1 VASPLSTM
9 AAMAPSPGSAVAYP
23 AIAGLL
29 AMAILATSCTLL
41 PQAPNPPAVKPG
53 GTLTVGTWQPPA
65 TLLAAGISDQ
75 SRTAL
80 AVVAPMAEGLLRVRD
95 QSELRAGGPGSVFAP
110 QLALE
115 VPTLENGD
123 VVLAG
128 GGMTVTWKLRHGVR
142 WQDGADFS
150 SSDVVD
156 TFQFWWLKYRD
167 RNPTL
172 LPSTSGWD
180 QVTDVQ
186 ALDTYTVAVSFSH
199 PFGPYL
205 QLGSG
210 PYGILPGHL
219 LEKTWDA
226 GGDLTR
232 VKLPVALPGA
242 YSGVGTWDD
251 WIVGTGPYMLKEF
264 EPDDHLTMVR
274 NPHWWGP
281 HAPYLDSIVFKFESS
296 LSVELADL
304 RGGTIQ
310 LALDAGGADAVAL
323 KDALSGSHGT
333 AVTARSTGV
342 EHLDFNLKNRFLANP
357 AIRSAIRLA
366 LDRKAFLPPAAAG
379 KPAAPPDAWIC
390 TGLAAWCAD
399 PSVGSTGADPKA
411 ANALLD
417 KAGFALAAAGDG
429 AGYRSFSDGTTISLS
444 LTSIKDDAVRLH
456 EEDLIAAALQA
467 IGIKVQAPYRNV
479 PARRLFAGYQVE
491 GVLSTHA
498 FDLALYSDSV
508 GWGDP
513 DGFYSEFVCS
523 QVPSA
528 ANGGAGQNAT
538 QLCDPAVDA
547 GFNSGQGAVAAG
559 DRKKAY
565 GAVQRALTADVPNVP
580 LRQLIVVQLASSK
593 AGGIA
598 ANGDVWTSNA
608 ADWFRVG

>member
-1 VASPLSTM
+1 MASS
-9 AAMAPSPGSAVAYP
+9 PSSAVASW
-23 AIAGLL
+23 ALAGLVAL
-29 AMAILATSCTLL
+29 TILATSCTIL
-41 PQAPNPPAVKPG
+41 PQSPTPPPPTPG

-65 TLLAAGISDQ
+65 TLLAGIGDQ
-75 SRTAL
+75 SRSAL

-95 QSELRAGGPGSVFAP
+95 QSELHAGGPGSVFAP

-123 VVLAG
+123 VVVAG
-128 GGMTVTWKLRHGVR
+128 GGMTVTWKLRQGVK
-142 WQDGADFS
+142 WHDGADFS

-186 ALDTYTVAVSFSH
+186 APDGHTVVVSFSQ
-199 PFGPYL
+199 PYGPYL

-219 LEKTWDA
+219 LEQTWAA

-232 VKLPVALPGA
+232 VKLPIALPGA

-251 WIVGTGPYMLKEF
+251 WVVGTGPYMLKEF
-264 EPDDHLTMVR
+264 QPDDHLTMLR

-296 LSVELADL
+296 LSAELADL
-304 RGGTIQ
+304 KDGTIQ
-310 LALDAGGADAVAL
+310 LALDAGGADAAAL
-323 KDALSGSHGT
+323 KDALNGSHGA

-357 AIRSAIRLA
+357 AVRKAIRLS
-366 LDRKAFLPPAAAG
+366 LDRSAFAPPAAVG
-379 KPAAPPDAWIC
+379 KVAAPPDAGIC
-390 TGLAAWCAD
+390 SGLAAWCAD
-399 PSVGSTGADPKA
+399 PSVGSTRPDPKA

-417 KAGFALAAAGDG
+417 AAGYALGTTGDG
-429 AGYRSFSDGTTISLS
+429 AGYRTFSDGTTISLS
-444 LTSIKDDAVRLH
+444 LSSIKDDPVRLH

-479 PARRLFAGYQVE
+479 PARRLFGAYPVQ
-491 GVLSTHA
+491 GVLVTHS
-498 FDLALYSDSV
+498 FDLALYSDSA
-508 GWGDP
+508 GGGEP
-513 DGFYSEFVCS
+513 DRFYSEFVCS
-523 QVPSA
+523 QIPSA
-528 ANGGAGQNAT
+528 ANGGAGQNPT

-547 GFNSGQGAVAAG
+547 GFNAGRSAVSAA

-565 GAVQRALTADVPNVP
+565 GAAQRALAAQVPNVP
-580 LRQLIVVQLASSK
+580 LRQLVVVQLASSK
-593 AGGIA
+593 ARGVG
-598 ANGDVWTSNA
+598 ANADVWTSNA
-608 ADWFRVG
+608 ADWYRVG